1 MAIQAV
7 SKAKANSSRVVLAPA
22 DLFNPFFLDNRVEPR
37 RLLPLFSSDEIG
49 FSTLYLKSLPEKYI
63 PSPGLL
69 QILQVLDKPVPSQD
83 FPAFLRSLG
92 ATVESVFIGPKR
104 VLLDI
109 SYGCNL
115 DCVYCRRHSPLNPGD
130 PEKAKPEKQESY
142 MTLNHI
148 QGILK
153 DAYDL
158 MVEEF
163 LLVGGGEPTIN
174 PEFKEIIRA
183 VKAHGFGLNFS
194 TNGLAL
200 KPDLVDVIL
209 EIGVDNMTVSVSGVT
224 PKSYK
229 ATHPSKNKRIF
240 DMLFR
245 NFDYLNY
252 RRRKMVQETQ
262 KEFVK
267 PFCIFL
273 HVLTTDNY
281 HEVVDMALMGAE
293 YGFDTIWFKLVHPSE
308 WSRHLCLNSDQAEQ
322 VKAQIKAV
330 KKLAPRLKIKID
342 DYMDQEIDHLS
353 DDGTWSGYFHDKKR
367 CFVGWNFAY
376 IDLSKDYSFCCGD
389 KIVGL
394 HQSFTGFYDFW
405 VSSQYK
411 KARHCAKNIN
421 YGAKNIPTYNGGAI
435 IDDFCKACDNTNFNE
450 EMELD
455 ISRFGLKDLI

>member
-1 MAIQAV
+1 
-7 SKAKANSSRVVLAPA
+7 VLAPA
-22 DLFNPFFLDNRVEPR
+22 DLFVPFFDKGRIDPR
-37 RLLPLFSSDEIG
+37 FLISLFASDKTD
-49 FSTLYLKSLPEKYI
+49 FCSLYLQKLPKDFV
-63 PSPGLL
+63 PSPKLT
-69 QILQVLDKPVPSQD
+69 QILKGLDKPILSQD

-92 ATVESVFIGPKR
+92 ATVESIFIGPKR

-142 MTLNHI
+142 MTLKHI
-148 QGILK
+148 TGILK
-153 DAYDL
+153 DAQDL

-174 PEFKEIIRA
+174 PEFKEIITA
-183 VKAHGFGLNFS
+183 VKSYGFGLNFS

-200 KPDLVDVIL
+200 KPELIDVIL
-209 EIGVDNMTVSVSGVT
+209 QIGVDNMTVSVSGVT

-252 RRRKMVQETQ
+252 RRRKLVLETGQ
-262 KEFVK
+262 EFVK

-273 HVLTTDNY
+273 HVLTSDNY
-281 HEVVDMALMGAE
+281 HEVIDMALMGAE
-293 YGFDTIWFKLVHPSE
+293 YGFDTIWFKLVHPSD
-308 WSRHLCLNSDQAEQ
+308 WSKHLCLNQKQAEQ
-322 VKAQIKAV
+322 VKSQIKAV

-353 DDGTWSGYFHDKKR
+353 EDGTWSGYFHDKKR

-394 HQSFTGFYDFW
+394 NDSYQGFYDFW
-405 VSSQYK
+405 TSQEYK

-421 YGAKNIPTYNGGAI
+421 FGATNIPTYNGGQI

-455 ISRFGLKDLI
+455 ISRFGLKDMI